1 MRLIK
6 DYKKLLG
13 LALSFIMILSFATS
27 SFAAEQ
33 DIVQDDRDYLIVN
46 GTDIVYVGED
56 YENPD
61 TNEYIHWSKDE
72 KGLIKSFD
80 FRIRYSITSS
90 SFKTTST
97 KARVTANAHVE
108 NLSGQTI
115 SGYSGHLY
123 TVSLVGLYSRNLQF
137 SVGSSQSG
145 TVTGLQSGGSYQVRI
160 TNNDKLKEDTHYLV
174 GSGSVSSI

>member
-6 DYKKLLG
+6 DSKKLLG

-72 KGLIKSFD
+72 KGLIK
-80 FRIRYSITSS
+80 
-90 SFKTTST
+90 
-97 KARVTANAHVE
+97 
-108 NLSGQTI
+108 
-115 SGYSGHLY
+115 
-123 TVSLVGLYSRNLQF
+123 
-137 SVGSSQSG
+137 
-145 TVTGLQSGGSYQVRI
+145 
-160 TNNDKLKEDTHYLV
+160 
-174 GSGSVSSI
+174 